1 MNATELER
9 EIAAVCAELHAIPQ
23 RLEAVPRD
31 LRHQAA
37 AELVALLAR
46 TLVNVNLLLPP
57 APADQRTI

>member
-9 EIAAVCAELHAIPQ
+9 EIAAVCAELHTIPH
-23 RLEAVPRD
+23 RLEAVPPD
-31 LRHQAA
+31 LRHQVA

-46 TLVNVNLLLPP
+46 TIVSVNLLLLP